1 MTIRNL
7 IQLLLLSGELDKEVI
22 IFDEY
27 SIPQEIERV
36 SFVSFEETSA
46 VLHAKSVEE

>member
-7 IQLLLLSGELDKEVI
+7 IQLLLLSGELDKQII

-27 SIPQEIERV
+27 SIPHEIEKV
-36 SFVSFEETSA
+36 SFVQFEETSA
-46 VLHAKSVEE
+46 VIHAKGIEE